1 MLVLTRKTGEQIVVP
16 RYQITLTVLEIT
28 GSRVRLGITAPAD
41 VVVHRDEVWQRTPTG
56 AYPEEGETKMSVRIL
71 IADPDEYL
79 LASYGEHLRQRGA
92 TVVTATTGL
101 ECMER
106 IRDSV
111 PDVLI
116 LEPVLLWGGG
126 EGVLAL
132 MQEYPE
138 IRPAFVILLTQ
149 SRNRSL
155 QYRLSSFDIDDYQNK
170 PLTGK
175 RLAERISRL
184 LRHGDTL
191 PTSRAAALNPCL
203 SSTR

>member
-16 RYQITLTVLEIT
+16 KHQITVTVLEIT

-41 VVVHRDEVWQRTPTG
+41 VVVHRDEVWQRIPTG
-56 AYPEEGETKMSVRIL
+56 GDLDKGETKMSVRIL
-71 IADPDEYL
+71 IVDPDKYL
-79 LASYGEHLRQRGA
+79 LASYGESLRQLGA

-101 ECMER
+101 ECMQR

-126 EGVLAL
+126 EGILAL

-138 IRPAFVILLTQ
+138 IRPAFVIILTQ
-149 SRNRSL
+149 IRNRSL

-175 RLAERISRL
+175 HLAERISRL
-184 LRHGDTL
+184 LRHGDAL
-191 PTSRAAALNPCL
+191 RTSRAVALNPCL

>member
-1 MLVLTRKTGEQIVVP
+1 MLVLTRKTGERIVVP
-16 RYQITLTVLEIT
+16 RYQITMTVLEIA

-41 VVVHRDEVWQRTPTG
+41 VVVHRDEVWQRIPTG
-56 AYPEEGETKMSVRIL
+56 TYLDEGETKMSVRIL

-79 LASYGEHLRQRGA
+79 LTSYGEHLRQLGA
-92 TVVTATTGL
+92 TVATATTGL

-116 LEPVLLWGGG
+116 LEPTMLWGGG

-138 IRPAFVILLTQ
+138 IRPTFVILLTQ

-155 QYRLSSFDIDDYQNK
+155 QYRLSLYDIDDYQSK

-175 RLAERISRL
+175 RLAERITRV
-184 LRHGDTL
+184 LRPRNPL
-191 PTSRAAALNPCL
+191 PTIKAVALN
-203 SSTR
+203 R